1 MSSGG
6 ELMGASPLGWRG
18 VGRACRC
25 DGVDVAGR
33 GEASSRPPYGGLIIT
48 IPDSPCGMKSLKDF
62 FSTEINFSS
71 PAFFILMFAA
81 LTEPSEIS
89 APQILISKLFLIPD
103 FALARF
109 PFQSSSSNFLL

>member
-1 MSSGG
+1 MASAPPRG
-6 ELMGASPLGWRG
+6 EG
-18 VGRACRC
+18 VGPAGRC
-25 DGVDVAGR
+25 DGVEVAGR

-103 FALARF
+103 FALARI
-109 PFQSSSSNFLL
+109 PFQSSSSKFLHR